1 MRKYKKKVKQMGG
14 ADVPTLTKEEV
25 LSDPQIKRA
34 LQMYVSQGGAK
45 VRQMGGGWWSDFTKF
60 LKDNKVIS
68 VGTKVGSAIANA
80 TGYLPLGVA
89 LAGISSTAQALGYG
103 KRRPMKGGNLSAS
116 SVAFPS
122 VSSAIPYLKF

>member
-1 MRKYKKKVKQMGG
+1 MRKYKKKVMKGG

-25 LSDPQIKRA
+25 LSDPRIKQA
-34 LQMYVSQGGAK
+34 LEMYVSQGGAK
-45 VRQMGGGWWSDFTKF
+45 VRQMGGGWWNDFTKF

-68 VGTKVGSAIANA
+68 TGTKVASAIANA

-89 LAGISSTAQALGYG
+89 LSGISSVSSALGYG

-116 SVAFPS
+116 LIAFPS

>member
-1 MRKYKKKVKQMGG
+1 MRKYKKKVMKGG
-14 ADVPTLTKEEV
+14 ADVPTLSKEEV

-34 LQMYVSQGGAK
+34 LQMYVSQGGSRI
-45 VRQMGGGWWSDFTKF
+45 RQMGGGWWADFTKF

-116 SVAFPS
+116 LIAFPG
-122 VSSAIPYLKF
+122 VSSATPYLKF